1 MSGCTSSSK
10 ITAST
15 SPAASPTE
23 TSGFADQIRSG
34 FEKLIGHEDDPEVLK
49 VLIGG
54 DVMFNWGIRDTI
66 RAKGELAPVQGLKSI
81 FEEVDL
87 RMLNLETPVVSEKS
101 WDMGKSYVFQAKDKD
116 LDSFSY
122 LGVDLVFLG
131 NNHAMDHG
139 LEGIA
144 ETRKF
149 LKARGISFIGA
160 GKNLDEALG
169 PWSLEKKGTKLLV
182 YSATNVAE
190 TRENYASDK
199 PGVLYFEPSVIL
211 PNLKKDTPIL
221 PVKLGRKGRKFK
233 KVRPVPQ
240 LRRASAILEK
250 GFRIVSLHWGVEYS
264 PLPTKEQR
272 DQARLLLGNGV
283 QVIVGHHPHI
293 PQGIERIGGGIVFYS
308 LGNLIFG
315 SRNTYLNHNLIAI
328 LHIKKGKLLRA
339 ELVPI
344 FGKFQTEIHQ
354 VRPLEGDD
362 AKAFLKEIAVLS
374 EDLGT
379 KIRIDGDRGWIDL
392 EDPK

>member
-1 MSGCTSSSK
+1 MGFRFKLSKYFSSARSHSVFLSLVLLVCISAHGCTSSSK
-10 ITAST
+10 I
-15 SPAASPTE
+15 PAPPATVSSSTE
-23 TSGFADQIRSG
+23 TSGFTDQLRSG
-34 FEKLIGHEDDPEVLK
+34 LEKLIGREDDPEVLK
-49 VLIGG
+49 VLVGG

-66 RAKGELAPVQGLKSI
+66 RVKGELAPVQGLKSI

-101 WDMGKSYVFQAKDKD
+101 WDLGKSYVFQAKDKD
-116 LDSFSY
+116 LDSLSY

-139 LEGIA
+139 SDGIA

-149 LKARGISFIGA
+149 LKDRGISFIGA

-169 PWSLEKKGTKLLV
+169 PWSLEKKGTRLTV

-199 PGVLYFEPSVIL
+199 PGVLYFEPSLIL
-211 PNLKKDTPIL
+211 PNLKKDPPIV
-221 PVKLGRKGRKFK
+221 PEKSGKKGRRFR
-233 KVRPVPQ
+233 KVRAVPP
-240 LRRASAILEK
+240 LRKTTPLDP
-250 GFRIVSLHWGVEYS
+250 GFRMVSLHWGVEYS

-272 DQARLLLGNGV
+272 DQARLLLENGV

-293 PQGIERIGGGIVFYS
+293 PQGIERIGRGIVFYS

-328 LHIKKGKLLRA
+328 LHIKKGNYSERNLCRFSENSKRKFIKSGLWK
-339 ELVPI
+339 
-344 FGKFQTEIHQ
+344 GK
-354 VRPLEGDD
+354 RLEC
-362 AKAFLKEIAVLS
+362 F
-374 EDLGT
+374 
-379 KIRIDGDRGWIDL
+379 
-392 EDPK
+392 